1 MSSMKSISRHKSF
14 RFDLTLILACV
25 YFFASLLMFL
35 IFKINNKCSFWPF
48 SLFIRFPLSSS
59 FLRSPRGPWVGGGHF
74 PSEWD
79 SGLTFSQSIFLDIS
93 HSEKFLLFTIQ
104 ITMKNWW
111 KMRFTR
117 VSWDFQTACSWFGF
131 FWFSLFCEIDQIH
144 KSVELKSRDNIS
156 GLIRLIIH

>member
-35 IFKINNKCSFWPF
+35 IFKINNKCSFCPF

-59 FLRSPRGPWVGGGHF
+59 FLRSPRGPWAGGSF
-74 PSEWD
+74 PIGVRQW
-79 SGLTFSQSIFLDIS
+79 S
-93 HSEKFLLFTIQ
+93 HVLSAYIPWYITQWEILLFTIQ

-117 VSWDFQTACSWFGF
+117 VSWDFQTACSRFDF
-131 FWFSLFCEIDQIH
+131 FWFS
-144 KSVELKSRDNIS
+144 
-156 GLIRLIIH
+156 IILWNWSNS